1 MMTDLTLAG
10 PGAQPPSLERR
21 ASALPP
27 ARLSSSAEVMLESE
41 EAEEADMALALGL
54 ASSGSRGW
62 AADTG
67 LAWDYCYN
75 SG

>member
-1 MMTDLTLAG
+1 MMTDLSLAG

-41 EAEEADMALALGL
+41 EADMALALGL
-54 ASSGSRGW
+54 ASSGSSGR

>member
-41 EAEEADMALALGL
+41 EADMALALGL
-54 ASSGSRGW
+54 ASSGSSGW